1 LNTSLTSDD
10 KRLPVRV
17 FAGIKL
23 ESSGGFAT
31 FRLMHESAPPQINW
45 TLPVSN
51 WPDSLSST
59 ATPQANP
66 MVHVWAANL
75 DLSASA
81 LEHLAET
88 LSSNESQRASRFHF
102 ERDRDRYIAGRG
114 LLRTVLGNYLKT
126 PPAEVPLV
134 YGLNGKPLLQTAGNR
149 TTIHFNL
156 AHSQNLALLAV
167 TYAGQ
172 IGIDVEAVRPLSDA
186 HELVDR
192 FFSTRESAAFESVP
206 EAQKPAAFFNL
217 WTRKEAWLKA
227 TGEGVGHLLNKV
239 EVSFLPGEPAKLLS
253 LPQDSTSHWTL
264 TDLAPA
270 PGFAAALAVACSTP
284 ILSCWR
290 WS

>member
-1 LNTSLTSDD
+1 
-10 KRLPVRV
+10 
-17 FAGIKL
+17 
-23 ESSGGFAT
+23 
-31 FRLMHESAPPQINW
+31 MHESAPPQINW
-45 TLPVSN
+45 PLPVSN

-59 ATPQANP
+59 STPQGNAV
-66 MVHVWAANL
+66 VHVWATNL
-75 DLSASA
+75 DVSASA
-81 LEHLAET
+81 LQSIAET
-88 LSSNESQRASRFHF
+88 LSRNESERAARFHF
-102 ERDRDRYIAGRG
+102 ERDRNRYIAGRG
-114 LLRTVLGNYLKT
+114 LLREALGNYLKM

-134 YGLNGKPLLQTAGNR
+134 YGPNGKPLLQTASNR

-172 IGIDVEAVRPLSDA
+172 VGVDVERLRPLSDA
-186 HELVDR
+186 NELVNR
-192 FFSTRESAAFESVP
+192 FFSARESAAFESVP
-206 EAQKPAAFFNL
+206 EAQKPTAFFNL

-227 TGEGVGHLLNKV
+227 TGEGIGHLLNKV

-270 PGFAAALAVACSTP
+270 PRFAGALAVACSSAP

>member
-1 LNTSLTSDD
+1 
-10 KRLPVRV
+10 
-17 FAGIKL
+17 
-23 ESSGGFAT
+23 
-31 FRLMHESAPPQINW
+31 MHESVPPQINW
-45 TLPVSN
+45 PLPLSN

-59 ATPQANP
+59 STPQGNP
-66 MVHVWAANL
+66 VVHVWATNL

-81 LEHLAET
+81 LQSFANT
-88 LSSNESQRASRFHF
+88 LSPNESERASRFHF
-102 ERDRDRYIAGRG
+102 ERDRNRYIAGRG
-114 LLRTVLGNYLKT
+114 LLRTVLGKYLQLS
-126 PPAEVPLV
+126 PVEVPLV
-134 YGLNGKPLLQTAGNR
+134 YGPNGKPLLQTAGSR

-167 TYAGQ
+167 TNAGQ

-192 FFSTRESAAFESVP
+192 FFSTHESAAFESVP

-227 TGEGVGHLLNKV
+227 TGEGIGHLLNKV
-239 EVSFLPGEPAKLLS
+239 EVSFLPGEPAKLLN
-253 LPQDSTSHWTL
+253 LPHNSTSRWTL
-264 TDLAPA
+264 TDLVPA
-270 PGFAAALAVACSTP
+270 SGFAAALAVASSTP